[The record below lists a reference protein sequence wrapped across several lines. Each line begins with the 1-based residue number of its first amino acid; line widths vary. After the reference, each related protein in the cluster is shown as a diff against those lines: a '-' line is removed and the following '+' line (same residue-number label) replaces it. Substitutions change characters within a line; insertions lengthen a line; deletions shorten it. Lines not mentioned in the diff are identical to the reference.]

1 MKTAIQVMTAVLVLA
16 FATGCGNDGSSPC
29 DNAFCV
35 GLLFPTND
43 DRPFATP
50 LISGAEEARDDINA
64 AGIDE
69 FFGDV
74 VLVRGEEGVENRSA
88 VETTLDTARDILG
101 RGVRGFV
108 GPTYSSSFE
117 KEYPSRSYANFFDF
131 LTKERIV
138 TVSPSATSSSLTELS
153 RNAREGNRFF
163 FRTAPS
169 NDLWAKVIAGEATD
183 ATGTVLIVYRDDTF
197 GDNLRRGV
205 QSEIE
210 ELARGPSVETVSYE
224 PYGPDDPAADAKASE
239 VASDVK
245 EEVKRIDD
253 VSYVIVI
260 AFDEVGKIIAML
272 RSDPNAIPDDVT
284 YHVAGTGS
292 ARLGELINPDDPAA
306 GRAETS
312 GFVVSGP
319 EEGYNDEAYDAVVI
333 MALAALAAGSTDPA
347 EYVSRMAA
355 VTKGGT
361 PCSSYARCAAL
372 LTDGDASNDNIDY
385 CGHTGPIELDENG
398 DPTVGYFA
406 VNTHDASGNVGSRRT
421 LDADLNEADAG
432 AKCAAR

>member
-1 MKTAIQVMTAVLVLA
+1 MKTAISVMTAVLVLA
-16 FATGCGNDGSSPC
+16 FATGCGNDGGSPC

-50 LISGAEEARDDINA
+50 LISGAEEARDEINA

-74 VLVRGEEGVENRSA
+74 ALVYGEEGVENRRA
-88 VETTLDTARDILG
+88 TTLDTARDILG
-101 RGVRGFV
+101 RGVRGLV

-117 KEYPSRSYANFFDF
+117 KEYSSGSYTNFFDF
-131 LTKERIV
+131 LTRERIV

-153 RNAREGNRFF
+153 RNAGEGNRFF

-169 NDLWAKVIAGEATD
+169 NDLWAKVIAGEAAD
-183 ATGTVLIVYRDDTF
+183 ATGTVLIVYRDDAF
-197 GDNLRRGV
+197 ADNLKSGV
-205 QSEIE
+205 QSEIGK
-210 ELARGPSVETVSYE
+210 LARGPRVETVSYE
-224 PYGPDDPAADAKASE
+224 PYGPNDPEAAEKARAVVEDAKS
-239 VASDVK
+239 VVMRGDVN
-245 EEVKRIDD
+245 
-253 VSYVIVI
+253 YVILI
-260 AFDEVGKIIAML
+260 AFDEVGKIIKGLLDSPAV
-272 RSDPNAIPDDVT
+272 SDDVT
-284 YHVAGTGS
+284 YHLAGTGS
-292 ARLGELINPDDPAA
+292 ARLGGLINPDDPAA
-306 GRAETS
+306 GQAETS

-347 EYVSRMAA
+347 EYVSQMAA

-361 PCSSYARCAAL
+361 PCSGYARCAAL
-372 LTDGDASNDNIDY
+372 LTDGDASNDDIDY

-421 LDADLNEADAG
+421 LDTNLNEADAG

>member
-1 MKTAIQVMTAVLVLA
+1 MKTAISVMTAVLVLA
-16 FATGCGNDGSSPC
+16 FATGCGNDGGSPC

-50 LISGAEEARDDINA
+50 LISGAEEARDEINA

-74 VLVRGEEGVENRSA
+74 ALVYGEEGVENRRA
-88 VETTLDTARDILG
+88 TTLDTARDILG
-101 RGVRGFV
+101 RGVRGLV

-117 KEYPSRSYANFFDF
+117 KEYSSGSYTNFFDF
-131 LTKERIV
+131 LTRERIV

-153 RNAREGNRFF
+153 RNAGEGNRFF

-169 NDLWAKVIAGEATD
+169 NDLWAKVIAGEAAD
-183 ATGTVLIVYRDDTF
+183 ATGTVLIVYRDDAF
-197 GDNLRRGV
+197 ADNLRRGV
-205 QSEIE
+205 QTEIGK
-210 ELARGPSVETVSYE
+210 LPGGPRVETVSYE
-224 PYGPDDPAADAKASE
+224 PYGPNDPEAAEKARAVVEDAKS
-239 VASDVK
+239 VVMRGDVN
-245 EEVKRIDD
+245 
-253 VSYVIVI
+253 YVILI
-260 AFDEVGKIIAML
+260 AFDEVGKIIKGLLDSPAV
-272 RSDPNAIPDDVT
+272 SDDVT
-284 YHVAGTGS
+284 YHLAGTGS
-292 ARLGELINPDDPAA
+292 ARLGGLINPDDPAA
-306 GRAETS
+306 GQAETS

-347 EYVSRMAA
+347 EYVSQMAA

-361 PCSSYARCAAL
+361 PCSGYARCAAL
-372 LTDGDASNDNIDY
+372 LTDGDASNDDIDY

-421 LDADLNEADAG
+421 LDTNLNEADAS

>member
-1 MKTAIQVMTAVLVLA
+1 MKTAVQVMTAVLVLA

-35 GLLFPTND
+35 GLLFPIND

-101 RGVRGFV
+101 RGVRGLV

-117 KEYPSRSYANFFDF
+117 KEYSSGSYANFFDF
-131 LTKERIV
+131 LTRERIV

-153 RNAREGNRFF
+153 RNAGEGNRFF

-169 NDLWAKVIAGEATD
+169 NDLWAKVIAGEAAD
-183 ATGTVLIVYRDDTF
+183 ATGTVLIVYRDGTF
-197 GDNLRRGV
+197 GDNLKSGV

-210 ELARGPSVETVSYE
+210 KLAGGPRVETVSYE
-224 PYGPDDPAADAKASE
+224 PYGPDDPEAAEKARDVVEDAES
-239 VASDVK
+239 VVM
-245 EEVKRIDD
+245 RGG

-260 AFDEVGKIIAML
+260 AFDEAGKIIKGLLDSPAVG
-272 RSDPNAIPDDVT
+272 DDVT

-372 LTDGDASNDNIDY
+372 LTDGDASNDDIDY

-421 LDADLNEADAG
+421 LDTDLNEADAG

>member
-1 MKTAIQVMTAVLVLA
+1 MKTAILVMTAVLVLV
-16 FATGCGNDGSSPC
+16 FATGCGNDGGSPC
-29 DNAFCV
+29 DDAFCV

-50 LISGAEEARDDINA
+50 LISGAEEARDDIND

-74 VLVRGEEGVENRSA
+74 ALVYGEEGVQNTSA

-101 RGVRGFV
+101 RGVRGLV

-117 KEYPSRSYANFFDF
+117 EEYSSRSYTNFFDF

-153 RNAREGNRFF
+153 RNAGEGNRFF

-169 NDLWAKVIAGEATD
+169 NDLWAKVIAGEAAD
-183 ATGTVLIVYRDDTF
+183 ATGTVLIVYRDDAF
-197 GDNLRRGV
+197 ADNLKSGV
-205 QSEIE
+205 QSEIGK
-210 ELARGPSVETVSYE
+210 LPRGPRVETVSYE
-224 PYGPDDPAADAKASE
+224 PYDPDGPDADAEAGKVVSKVEA
-239 VASDVK
+239 VDG
-245 EEVKRIDD
+245 IDG

-260 AFDEVGKIIAML
+260 AFDEVGKIIKGLLDSSAV
-272 RSDPNAIPDDVT
+272 SDDVT

-292 ARLGELINPDDPAA
+292 ARLGGLINPDDPAA
-306 GRAETS
+306 GQAETS

-319 EEGYNDEAYDAVVI
+319 EEGYNDEAYDAVVV

-347 EYVSRMAA
+347 EYVSQMAA

-361 PCSSYARCAAL
+361 PCSGYARCAAL
-372 LTDGDASNDNIDY
+372 LTDGDASNDDIDY

-421 LDADLNEADAG
+421 LDTNLNEADAG
-432 AKCAAR
+432 AKCPTR